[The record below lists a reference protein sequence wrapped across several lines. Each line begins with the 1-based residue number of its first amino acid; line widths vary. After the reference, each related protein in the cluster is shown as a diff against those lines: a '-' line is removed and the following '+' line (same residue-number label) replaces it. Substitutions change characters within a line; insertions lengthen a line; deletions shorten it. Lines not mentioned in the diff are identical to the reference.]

1 MYASS
6 YDLLVLHKNVYRVV
20 VKEIL
25 PNNHLDY
32 NGVRI
37 MYSMKFLV
45 DANLLTTTNEFN
57 GSI

>member
-1 MYASS
+1 MRWIDYLLTVKIIMRRKSLTNVSS

-25 PNNHLDY
+25 PNNYLDY

-37 MYSMKFLV
+37 MH
-45 DANLLTTTNEFN
+45 
-57 GSI
+57 

>member
-1 MYASS
+1 MNVSS

-25 PNNHLDY
+25 SNNYLDY

-37 MYSMKFLV
+37 MH
-45 DANLLTTTNEFN
+45 
-57 GSI
+57 